1 MIREPDVD
9 QRHKSL
15 VVVLTLFLNIGRKCG
30 IFLSFLC
37 FYISHTLEVWA
48 WDSKAE
54 NELNSSSGCSYIF
67 IPFCYMSVHWPQE
80 YYISFWQDSGGICM
94 RVNWIVT
101 IVFFFFNF
109 IFYLTC
115 IELSLQVRFITP
127 TLCYQNEWMNKNLG
141 FGQVWTAECCSWLN
155 YTWKELDSRETR
167 ATLWGSVSPSH
178 SVQTEM
184 IVQIVVN

>member
-1 MIREPDVD
+1 MYYIIKYFVIVIREPDVD

-30 IFLSFLC
+30 IFLSSFLC

-48 WDSKAE
+48 WDFKAE

-101 IVFFFFNF
+101 IVFFFCFFLFYFLFNM
-109 IFYLTC
+109 Y
-115 IELSLQVRFITP
+115 
-127 TLCYQNEWMNKNLG
+127 
-141 FGQVWTAECCSWLN
+141 
-155 YTWKELDSRETR
+155 R
-167 ATLWGSVSPSH
+167 AVSPS
-178 SVQTEM
+178 
-184 IVQIVVN
+184 QIYNPNTLLSKWMDE